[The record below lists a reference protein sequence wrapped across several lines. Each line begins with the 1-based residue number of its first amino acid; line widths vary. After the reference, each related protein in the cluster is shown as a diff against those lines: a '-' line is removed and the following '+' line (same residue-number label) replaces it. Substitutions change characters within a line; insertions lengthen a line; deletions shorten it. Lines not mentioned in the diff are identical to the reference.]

1 MRQMTHIERTKVAL
15 EVIKQHFLSSKPTAS
30 DNNIAE
36 MLVLH
41 KGAWGQLEPILSHRE
56 KKTLVKASRDVKVL
70 DQNAEASAWLRFEV
84 RKIYKKLDELAQSQ
98 TLHGKQNT
106 SDFRSKVVLIDGCRT
121 VWESYTGKAP
131 PITFQGET
139 HKFTLFVADVIQE
152 VFDYNFS
159 PRSAIEAYQKRK

>member
-56 KKTLVKASRDVKVL
+56 KKTLVKASRDLKVL

-84 RKIYKKLDELAQSQ
+84 RKIYKKLD
-98 TLHGKQNT
+98 
-106 SDFRSKVVLIDGCRT
+106 
-121 VWESYTGKAP
+121 
-131 PITFQGET
+131 
-139 HKFTLFVADVIQE
+139 
-152 VFDYNFS
+152 
-159 PRSAIEAYQKRK
+159 